1 MRQLI
6 ILLLFPI
13 FSFAQNKIL
22 LVNGFLHVGNG
33 NTLETALVGIENG
46 KITLIGNALTTKI
59 QKDYWDTIIQL
70 NGQHI
75 YPGFVAPNS
84 TLGLTEIDAVRA
96 TRDFND
102 VGTYNPHVRSQV
114 AYNVESRVIQ
124 TVRTNGVLIAQ
135 ATPRGGSISGTSSL
149 MFLNGWNWE
158 DATVLKDDG
167 IHVNW
172 PSSIDGGGWWA
183 EPAPKKRNENYEKS
197 KQELVRFFELAQ
209 VYSNSNSPQFD
220 QRLEAMKSCFQK
232 DKKARVYIHASE
244 LQQILDVIDFAKQF
258 DLKFPVI
265 VGGYDAYLVGK
276 RLKDAGIPV
285 MLQRLHSLPEHE
297 EDAVDLP
304 YKLPFLLQQQGIKF
318 CLQNEGDME
327 AMNSRNIP
335 FLAGTAMTYG
345 LTEEE
350 AIRSVSLSACEI
362 MGIDKN
368 FGTIEEGKS
377 GTLFVSRGSA
387 LDIKT
392 NEITLILSNGVLVP
406 TTNFQSDL
414 YEKYNK
420 KYEQKN

>member
-1 MRQLI
+1 
-6 ILLLFPI
+6 
-13 FSFAQNKIL
+13 
-22 LVNGFLHVGNG
+22 
-33 NTLETALVGIENG
+33 
-46 KITLIGNALTTKI
+46 
-59 QKDYWDTIIQL
+59 
-70 NGQHI
+70 
-75 YPGFVAPNS
+75 
-84 TLGLTEIDAVRA
+84 
-96 TRDFND
+96 
-102 VGTYNPHVRSQV
+102 
-114 AYNVESRVIQ
+114 
-124 TVRTNGVLIAQ
+124 
-135 ATPRGGSISGTSSL
+135 
-149 MFLNGWNWE
+149 
-158 DATVLKDDG
+158 
-167 IHVNW
+167 
-172 PSSIDGGGWWA
+172 
-183 EPAPKKRNENYEKS
+183 
-197 KQELVRFFELAQ
+197 
-209 VYSNSNSPQFD
+209 
-220 QRLEAMKSCFQK
+220 
-232 DKKARVYIHASE
+232 
-244 LQQILDVIDFAKQF
+244 LDVIDFAKQF

-377 GTLFVSRGSA
+377 GTLFVSRGSV